1 MANLILT
8 GNCKCGKYF
17 SVAVE
22 LPEFITVRSGNN
34 VYNARLGEH
43 LVVQC
48 PACGRIL
55 NMGNGSRRSRKT
67 EEKNP

>member
-8 GNCKCGKYF
+8 GNCKCGKTF
-17 SVAVE
+17 TTAVE
-22 LPEFITVRSGNN
+22 LPETITIRSGNS

-55 NMGNGSRRSRKT
+55 NLGNGSRRKT
-67 EEKNP
+67 EVKNPNV